1 MKKYQAIIYDIDG
14 TLINTIDMNMYPLI
28 RIIEEELHIRYKFE
42 DVIKFYPLPGKQV
55 MEILGIKDKKAVYER
70 WVRYVN
76 EYPQKAFS
84 YPGIKEVLEYF
95 AEKGII
101 QAVVSAKTKEQY
113 AIDML
118 ANDLDKYMKIKVLA
132 EDVQKPKPD
141 PEPLLKCLTALKVP
155 CDEVLYVGD
164 AYSDYLAASRAKID
178 FGYARWAKIPV
189 QEMIEPTFIFDDP
202 KDMMVLL

>member
-28 RIIEEELHIRYKFE
+28 RIIEEELNVSYSFAE
-42 DVIKFYPLPGKQV
+42 VLKFYPLPGLKV
-55 MEILGIKDKKAVYER
+55 LEILGIKDKNMVYER

-76 EYPQKAFS
+76 EYPQKASS
-84 YPGIKEVLEYF
+84 YPGIKEMLTYF
-95 AEKGII
+95 ANKGIK
-101 QAVVSAKTKEQY
+101 QAAVSAKTKKQY

-118 ANDLDKYMKIKVLA
+118 ANDLDKYLQVKILA
-132 EDVQKPKPD
+132 EDVNKAKPD
-141 PEPLLKCLTALKVP
+141 PEPLLKCLAALQVSN
-155 CDEVLYVGD
+155 DEVIYIGD

-178 FGYARWAKIPV
+178 FAHARWAKIPLAAK
-189 QEMIEPTFIFDDP
+189 INPAYIFDDP